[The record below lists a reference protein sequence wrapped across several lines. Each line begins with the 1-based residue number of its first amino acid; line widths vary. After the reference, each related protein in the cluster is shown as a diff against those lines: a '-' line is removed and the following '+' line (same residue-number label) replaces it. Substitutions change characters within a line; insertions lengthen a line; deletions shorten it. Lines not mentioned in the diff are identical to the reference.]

1 MIDEELFST
10 EQFKVLYKL
19 SKNITNNNSNR
30 NLDDNN
36 SEKKTL
42 VSESVLLDIQ
52 NIAGVKILYKLKND
66 IGLNT

>member
-19 SKNITNNNSNR
+19 SKNITDNNSNR

-42 VSESVLLDIQ
+42 VSESVLLDIR
-52 NIAGVKILYKLKND
+52 NNEGVKILYKLKND